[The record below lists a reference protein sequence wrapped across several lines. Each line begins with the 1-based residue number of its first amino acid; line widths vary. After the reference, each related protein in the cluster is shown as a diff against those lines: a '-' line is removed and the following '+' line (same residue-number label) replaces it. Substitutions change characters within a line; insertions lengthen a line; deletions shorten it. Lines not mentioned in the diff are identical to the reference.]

1 MENDSRLRR
10 TLGLRVFSEVR
21 VENDHLLLRIIF
33 NGILNISIGGEVL
46 ENMPTN
52 KWTMLHA

>member
-10 TLGLRVFSEVR
+10 TLGLRVFFGSSCGKR
-21 VENDHLLLRIIF
+21 PFIVEDYIQRHPEYKHW
-33 NGILNISIGGEVL
+33 GEVL
-46 ENMPTN
+46 ENMPMN